1 LKDLRKEYRATRRI
15 TKVVLNELKQK
26 REAVFTRNGT
36 LDNSSRLTWNERE
49 SIKRIDDD
57 IDTVRKWLSNV
68 NYGLQYMSLGHAPG
82 LVRGIERRAAYEREV
97 PFEPYWIQRR
107 QATCDAS
114 VYEVESYEDANLM
127 RVSQEEK
134 EKIVQAMTQS
144 LTDRQKDI
152 LQLASNG
159 YTHEEIALTL
169 GVHKGTIDR
178 TMSRIKEKIADEG
191 WFIP

>member
-1 LKDLRKEYRATRRI
+1 MKDLRKEYRATRRM
-15 TKVVLNELKQK
+15 TKAFLNELEQK
-26 REAVFTRNGT
+26 RNVIVKPDGVRDVSSILTPQEKAVVQLIEA
-36 LDNSSRLTWNERE
+36 
-49 SIKRIDDD
+49 D
-57 IDTVRKWLSNV
+57 IETVQKWLSNI
-68 NYGLQYMSLGHAPG
+68 NYGLHYMNLGHAPG
-82 LVRGIERRAAYEREV
+82 LIRGIERRAAYEREV

-107 QATCDAS
+107 QATSDAS
-114 VYEVESYEDANLM
+114 VYEVETCEDISLIE
-127 RVSQEEK
+127 VSQEEK

-159 YTHEEIALTL
+159 YTHDEIASTL

-178 TMSRIKEKIADEG
+178 TMSRIKEKIANEG